1 MAWGRWRQP
10 EASRPP
16 RALIAPPA
24 RPGLAV
30 AIAGCVAVVTALG
43 VRYAGHTTAGP
54 LDASVDH
61 WVQARAGVTSV
72 PLTVLTWFGDP
83 AEVTLV
89 TIAAALGCALARWWR
104 GAVLALLAAPVSAVL
119 TEDVLKP
126 VIGRTIG
133 GAVFAP
139 DGHLV
144 SVAVL
149 SMPSGHTTA
158 VFTLATLAAVLLS
171 RWPNRWHSRV
181 RYPVI
186 VAAYALATAVGV
198 AMIAQGF
205 HYFTD
210 VISGVAMGTGTVLA
224 GAFAIDALAPL
235 LWARLSR
242 SAVTSPEQRRRP
254 LRP

>member
-1 MAWGRWRQP
+1 MAWERWRQP
-10 EASRPP
+10 QASRPP

-24 RPGLAV
+24 RLGLAV

-43 VRYAGHTTAGP
+43 VHYAGHTAAGP

-83 AEVTLV
+83 AEVTLA

-126 VIGRTIG
+126 AIGRTIG
-133 GAVFAP
+133 GAAFAP

-171 RWPNRWHSRV
+171 RWPNRA
-181 RYPVI
+181 RYPII

-210 VISGVAMGTGTVLA
+210 VISGVAMGAGTVLA
-224 GAFAIDALAPL
+224 GAFAVDALAPL
-235 LWARLSR
+235 PWARL
-242 SAVTSPEQRRRP
+242 RP
-254 LRP
+254 AATLRQE